1 MPPQGCCHGIVPKKA
16 HAEQA
21 FDDAIVKVN
30 APWDSA
36 LLCSPH
42 AYLAALLATAFLC
55 LFLELARSYSHT
67 LISCD
72 CHHCHYHYFFQHH
85 DN

>member
-21 FDDAIVKVN
+21 FDDAIVLAIVKVN

-42 AYLAALLATAFLC
+42 AYLVQHLDLLFFT
-55 LFLELARSYSHT
+55 RSRSHT
-67 LISCD
+67 
-72 CHHCHYHYFFQHH
+72 CHLACHRLLMTFS
-85 DN
+85 